1 MNLLTLAQIKN
12 KLKYDT
18 DIFDG
23 DFIELD
29 TELLGYI
36 NEAIDDAEALIHNLY
51 EDYFLTS
58 STISLVSGTSEYS
71 LPADTFG
78 AKLRA
83 VHYNDGAKKYELRK
97 IRKLSETIAPSGQTD
112 DFKYLLV
119 NGTNT
124 DATGSFK
131 LKFYPTPSANQS
143 NVITVWYIRN
153 ARRLASESDYCD
165 IPEFINFI
173 FAHVRWNIARK
184 EKGRIDLSVVDAQ
197 LKQQKELLESTLS
210 DMVPTDD
217 SNEIVPDFSF
227 YSEFDCME
235 NF

>member
-1 MNLLTLAQIKN
+1 MNLLTLDQIKT

-71 LPADTFG
+71 LPTDIFG

-83 VHYNDGAKKYELRK
+83 VHYSNGTKKYELKRIK
-97 IRKLSETIAPSGQTD
+97 RLSDTLFLTDATD
-112 DFKYLLV
+112 DYQYVLV
-119 NGTNT
+119 NAANT
-124 DATGSFK
+124 AATGSFK
-131 LKFYPTPSANQS
+131 LKIYPQPSESVTNG
-143 NVITVWYIRN
+143 ITLWYIRN
-153 ARRLASESDYCD
+153 AKRLSAASDYCD

-197 LKQQKELLESTLS
+197 LKQQKELLEATLS
-210 DMVPTDD
+210 DMAPTED
-217 SNEIVPDFSF
+217 SNEIRADLSF
-227 YSEFDCME
+227 YSEFDSME
-235 NF
+235 VY